1 MKPGRTREDVR
12 QEWKTTL
19 SNFPLGAPKKNRRG
33 GNPYLDQ
40 VKEIDKEI
48 ARLEKLVEKELKGSD
63 NPGRDLKILNMKLKQ
78 DGTLNKNKLGIG
90 RKFWQRKG
98 IGEQINSYKERRKQL
113 TKFLGDA
120 YIVSGRQNTPKI
132 KGFTPTYF
140 KDVDSNAR
148 LINPYYIRGFDEA
161 ANTRDKK
168 QYDTAK
174 NDYMRSTDFSG
185 SMSEEAIRS
194 AIQSELPEGNMYR
207 SDSKYY
213 IGNRDQ
219 YGAVTKQVVPS
230 ETKTELAVNNTIRN
244 NKSLSSSGGTVYSG
258 GGWFGSGTDIRTSTG
273 GSTTLT
279 IHKGDDYKMAGRT
292 IKAGDQV
299 GVLTRSQRRNYN
311 REVLGINT

>member
-1 MKPGRTREDVR
+1 MVVE
-12 QEWKTTL
+12 TL
-19 SNFPLGAPKKNRRG
+19 KKIDRNLPLGAPKKNRRG

-48 ARLEKLVEKELKGSD
+48 ARLEKLLQKELKGSD
-63 NPGRDLKILNMKLKQ
+63 NPTRDLKILNMKLKQ
-78 DGTLNKNKLGIG
+78 DGTLNKNKLGIS

-132 KGFTPTYF
+132 KGFTPTF
-140 KDVDSNAR
+140 MRDVDSNAR
-148 LINPYYIRGFDEA
+148 VINSYYVRAFDEK

-168 QYDTAK
+168 QYETAK
-174 NDYMRSTDFSG
+174 QDYMRSTDFSG

-219 YGAVTKQVVPS
+219 YGAVTKKVVSP
-230 ETKTELAVNNTIRN
+230 EVKDELAVNNSIRN
-244 NKSLSSSGGTVYSG
+244 NKSLSSSGGTVYGG
-258 GGWFGSGTDIRTSTG
+258 GGWFSGNTDIRTSTG

-292 IKAGDQV
+292 IKAGDQL